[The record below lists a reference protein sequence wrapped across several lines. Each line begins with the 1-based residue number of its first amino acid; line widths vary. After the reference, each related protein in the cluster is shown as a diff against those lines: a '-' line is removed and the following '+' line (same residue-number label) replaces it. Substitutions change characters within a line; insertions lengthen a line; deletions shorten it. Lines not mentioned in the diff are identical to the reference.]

1 MNETPT
7 ATAEAFRELRDVAAA
22 LDADAWARVELP
34 EGALDADSPDDAFI
48 AALNDADDEVAGGSG
63 DLARAV
69 GRARADAI
77 VAPRVAEFGGDPF
90 RFLKEGASLLFDGR
104 ANFGATSVEVAPK
117 KAILRV
123 VAPEHAARKSGDAPN
138 RAPILAAAFLER
150 AIELVAGEAHAPRYI
165 GHAPRID
172 SRFDRPMVNL
182 IFEFDL
188 DES

>member
-1 MNETPT
+1 MSETPT
-7 ATAEAFRELRDVAAA
+7 ATAEAFRELRDVAAE
-22 LDADAWARVELP
+22 LDTEAWEQVSIP
-34 EGALDADSPDDAFI
+34 EGAFDVDTPDEAFV
-48 AALNDADDEVAGGSG
+48 AALNAADDVVAHGSG

-104 ANFGATSVEVAPK
+104 ANFGASSVEVAPK

-150 AIELVAGEAHAPRYI
+150 AIELVAGEGHAPRYI

-172 SRFDRPMVNL
+172 SRFECPMVNL
-182 IFEFDL
+182 MFEFDL
-188 DES
+188 DEG